1 MTRILSRPY
10 DQHAADRLALSG
22 FLPPIAR
29 ALAAR
34 GIQVP
39 SDLEQEWAGM
49 LPPAMLEGTREA
61 AERLALARERHQAVT
76 IVADYDCDGAT
87 ACAVGIRG
95 LRMLGITANYF
106 VPDRV
111 LHGYGLTPNVVDIV
125 AARTPKPDLIVTV
138 DNGISSAAAVD
149 RARELG
155 IDVIITDHH
164 LPGAELPRAQAIVNP
179 NLTGST
185 FPSKNLAGVG
195 VIYYV
200 LLALRSLLRE
210 RGNVIEP

>member
-95 LRMLGITANYF
+95 LRMLGITAN
-106 VPDRV
+106 
-111 LHGYGLTPNVVDIV
+111 LS
-125 AARTPKPDLIVTV
+125 LIH
-138 DNGISSAAAVD
+138 IS
-149 RARELG
+149 
-155 IDVIITDHH
+155 
-164 LPGAELPRAQAIVNP
+164 
-179 NLTGST
+179 
-185 FPSKNLAGVG
+185 
-195 VIYYV
+195 
-200 LLALRSLLRE
+200 
-210 RGNVIEP
+210 EPTRPY

>member
-95 LRMLGITANYF
+95 SAHARHRRKLLRAG
-106 VPDRV
+106 
-111 LHGYGLTPNVVDIV
+111 
-125 AARTPKPDLIVTV
+125 
-138 DNGISSAAAVD
+138 
-149 RARELG
+149 
-155 IDVIITDHH
+155 
-164 LPGAELPRAQAIVNP
+164 PRAPRLRAHAQRRRYCCCQNPQA
-179 NLTGST
+179 GSHRH
-185 FPSKNLAGVG
+185 G
-195 VIYYV
+195 
-200 LLALRSLLRE
+200 
-210 RGNVIEP
+210 

>member
-95 LRMLGITANYF
+95 LRMLGITANY
-106 VPDRV
+106 
-111 LHGYGLTPNVVDIV
+111 
-125 AARTPKPDLIVTV
+125 
-138 DNGISSAAAVD
+138 
-149 RARELG
+149 RAG
-155 IDVIITDHH
+155 
-164 LPGAELPRAQAIVNP
+164 PRAPRLRAHAQRRRYCCCQNPQA
-179 NLTGST
+179 GSHRH
-185 FPSKNLAGVG
+185 G
-195 VIYYV
+195 
-200 LLALRSLLRE
+200 
-210 RGNVIEP
+210 

>member
-10 DQHAADRLALSG
+10 DQHAADRLTLSG

-61 AERLALARERHQAVT
+61 AERLALARDRHEAVT

-106 VPDRV
+106 VPSMRRR
-111 LHGYGLTPNVVDIV
+111 LRAHAQRHRYCCCQNPQAESHRHG
-125 AARTPKPDLIVTV
+125 
-138 DNGISSAAAVD
+138 
-149 RARELG
+149 
-155 IDVIITDHH
+155 
-164 LPGAELPRAQAIVNP
+164 
-179 NLTGST
+179 
-185 FPSKNLAGVG
+185 
-195 VIYYV
+195 
-200 LLALRSLLRE
+200 
-210 RGNVIEP
+210 

>member
-1 MTRILSRPY
+1 MCRRHPGSA
-10 DQHAADRLALSG
+10 HARHHRKLLRAGPRAPRL
-22 FLPPIAR
+22 R
-29 ALAAR
+29 
-34 GIQVP
+34 
-39 SDLEQEWAGM
+39 
-49 LPPAMLEGTREA
+49 
-61 AERLALARERHQAVT
+61 
-76 IVADYDCDGAT
+76 
-87 ACAVGIRG
+87 
-95 LRMLGITANYF
+95 
-106 VPDRV
+106 
-111 LHGYGLTPNVVDIV
+111 LTPNVVDIV

-210 RGNVIEP
+210 RRHL